1 MFFHTMGHTRRV
13 RQPRKRSRSDRRVV
27 PILTPIRPGSV
38 TGSSSDGT
46 CVWQMGAVAL
56 PAPSHADGTDVGAD
70 DASADDN
77 DLRFANELDKSWK
90 IDPSTDKLVAHRRK
104 SSSVRPRVADKAAVA
119 LPVLF
124 LAFERLA
131 ACL

>member
-1 MFFHTMGHTRRV
+1 M

-27 PILTPIRPGSV
+27 PIRPGSV

-46 CVWQMGAVAL
+46 CVWQMEAVAL
-56 PAPSHADGTDVGAD
+56 PAPHADGADVGAD

>member
-1 MFFHTMGHTRRV
+1 MGFHTVGHTRCV
-13 RQPRKRSRSDRRVV
+13 RQPRKRSRFDRKVV
-27 PILTPIRPGSV
+27 PWIRPGSV